1 MQTLA
6 TQVQYGTA
14 ILIASPSPPAANRT
28 HVVGDIEQNKK
39 IPIPQLKEGISY
51 SY

>member
-14 ILIASPSPPAANRT
+14 ILIASSSPPATSRM
-28 HVVGDIEQNKK
+28 HVVGDIEQNIK
-39 IPIPQLKEGISY
+39 IPIPQLKKKIFY
-51 SY
+51 K